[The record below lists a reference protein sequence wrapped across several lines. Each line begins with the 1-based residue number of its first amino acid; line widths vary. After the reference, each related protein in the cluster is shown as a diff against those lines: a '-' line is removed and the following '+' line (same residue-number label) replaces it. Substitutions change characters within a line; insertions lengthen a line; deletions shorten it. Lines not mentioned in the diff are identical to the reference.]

1 MAILT
6 ERIDL
11 INGESA
17 VDGQVIED
25 TVDTALEAYRVSKDV
40 EARANAGEFDGKDA
54 SSIKEIK
61 FVSSDGNIDTYE
73 IVLND
78 TTSSYFVVRNGTS
91 IKEIVLKESVLNVDT
106 YSVILTDGSS
116 HDFYVKNGSG
126 ISNIE
131 KIAENGLEKTYRINM
146 ENGTHFDF
154 VVKDGE
160 KGERGDPFEIAKT
173 YTSVAEMNAGFS
185 TDGVPLNKFVLI
197 ENGNVNDPENARL
210 YIKKNTGYAY
220 LTDLSG
226 SQGIKGETGVGVS
239 KVEKTST
246 SGLVDTYTI
255 TLTNGNTSTF
265 TVTNGKNGVDASSI
279 ASIQKVGENGLV
291 DTYRINLTNG
301 SSFDFTVTN
310 GADGA
315 NGVDG
320 KDGVDGK
327 NGTNGVSIT
336 SITVTAV

>member
-6 ERIDL
+6 ESISL
-11 INGESA
+11 VNGESV
-17 VDGQVIED
+17 VDGQLIED
-25 TVDTALEAYRVSKDV
+25 TVDTALEAHRVAKRI
-40 EARANAGEFDGKDA
+40 ETRANNGEFNGKDA

-61 FVSSDGNIDTYE
+61 LIGSDGNLDTYE

-91 IKEIVLKESVLNVDT
+91 IKEIVLKESILNVDT
-106 YSVILTDGSS
+106 YSVILTDGSAY
-116 HDFYVKNGSG
+116 DIYVKNGSG

-131 KIAENGLEKTYRINM
+131 KIAENGLEKTYRINL

-173 YTSVAEMNAGFS
+173 YTSVAEMNAGFA
-185 TDGVPLNKFVLI
+185 TDGVYLNKFVLI

-239 KVEKTST
+239 KIEKTST
-246 SGLVDTYTI
+246 SGLMDTYTI
-255 TLTNGNTSTF
+255 TFTNGNTSVF
-265 TVTNGKNGVDASSI
+265 TVTNGK
-279 ASIQKVGENGLV
+279 
-291 DTYRINLTNG
+291 
-301 SSFDFTVTN
+301 
-310 GADGA
+310 DGA
-315 NGVDG
+315 NGVSIVSATITE
-320 KDGVDGK
+320 VDGGHDGGG
-327 NGTNGVSIT
+327 ND
-336 SITVTAV
+336 